1 MLKLTARQE
10 QILNLIK
17 DAIQNTGF
25 PPTRAEIANELGF
38 RSTNAAEEH
47 LQALARKGVI
57 EIAAGTS
64 RGIRLLES
72 ALSNSIPN
80 MQMALPHPALMQLS
94 LPLVG
99 RVAAGSP
106 ILATEHVEATYQVDP
121 SLFSA
126 KPDFLLRVRGLSMR
140 DIGIMDGDLLAVK
153 KTDSARNGQIVV
165 ARIGEEVTV
174 KRYMK
179 TSNGIELLPEN
190 PDFSPIIIDENVP
203 DFALEGLAVGLMRSW

>member
-64 RGIRLLES
+64 RGIRLLDS
-72 ALSNSIPN
+72 DLSHFTSGV
-80 MQMALPHPALMQLS
+80 QMALPHPALMPLN

-106 ILATEHVEATYQVDP
+106 ILATEHVEANYQVDP

-165 ARIGEEVTV
+165 ARIGEDVTV

-179 TSNGIELLPEN
+179 TATGIELLPEN
-190 PDFSPIIIDENVP
+190 PDFSPIIINENEP
-203 DFALEGLAVGLMRSW
+203 DFALEGLAVGLLRSW

>member
-25 PPTRAEIANELGF
+25 PPTRAEIAAELGF

-72 ALSNSIPN
+72 ALSSHIPGI
-80 MQMALPHPALMQLS
+80 QMALPHPAGDPVSITSPGSMVMLS
-94 LPLVG
+94 LTPQ
-99 RVAAGSP
+99 
-106 ILATEHVEATYQVDP
+106 II
-121 SLFSA
+121 FS
-126 KPDFLLRVRGLSMR
+126 R
-140 DIGIMDGDLLAVK
+140 
-153 KTDSARNGQIVV
+153 
-165 ARIGEEVTV
+165 E
-174 KRYMK
+174 
-179 TSNGIELLPEN
+179 
-190 PDFSPIIIDENVP
+190 
-203 DFALEGLAVGLMRSW
+203 